1 MAISPKIAGN
11 KFTKLEALANLCKKQ
26 KIFIVN
32 MYFIVEIAKRFE
44 SDLTAFMTI
53 EEADAIDQL
62 YKLYLDKG
70 MI

>member
-1 MAISPKIAGN
+1 MAVSPKIAGN
-11 KFTKLEALANLCKKQ
+11 KFTKLDALANLCKEQ

-32 MYFIVEIAKRFE
+32 KYFILEIAKRFE

-62 YKLYLDKG
+62 YKFYLEKG
-70 MI
+70 ML